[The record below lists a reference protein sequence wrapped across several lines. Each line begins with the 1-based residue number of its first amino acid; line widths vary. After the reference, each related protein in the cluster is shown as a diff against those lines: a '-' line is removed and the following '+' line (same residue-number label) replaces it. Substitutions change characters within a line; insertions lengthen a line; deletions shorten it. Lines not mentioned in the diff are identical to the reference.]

1 MAMENRIAILAV
13 IVEKSEAT
21 EQLNQL
27 LHQYRQ
33 GIIGRMGLPYHQ
45 RGICLISIAMDAPQ
59 EQINALAGQIG
70 RLDGVTVKTAYA
82 SAAKGEIK
90 I

>member
-1 MAMENRIAILAV
+1 MENRIAILAV
-13 IVEKSEAT
+13 IVEKAEAT

-27 LHQYRQ
+27 LHHYRQ

-59 EQINALAGQIG
+59 EQISALAGQIG

-82 SAAKGEIK
+82 SKG
-90 I
+90 

>member
-1 MAMENRIAILAV
+1 MENRIAILAV
-13 IVEKSEAT
+13 IVEKPEAT

-27 LHQYRQ
+27 LHQHMHE
-33 GIIGRMGLPYHQ
+33 IIGRMGLPYHK

-59 EQINALAGQIG
+59 AHISALAGQIG

-82 SAAKGEIK
+82 SKAEE
-90 I
+90 